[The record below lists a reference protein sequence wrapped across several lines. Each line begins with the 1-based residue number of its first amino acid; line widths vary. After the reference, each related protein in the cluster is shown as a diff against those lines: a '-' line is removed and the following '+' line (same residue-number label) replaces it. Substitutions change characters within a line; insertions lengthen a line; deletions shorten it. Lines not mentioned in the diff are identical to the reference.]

1 MDIWKYY
8 YITHKKHKICNPMSE
23 NKLNKLLS
31 LLDLN
36 SKSRVLDIAC
46 GKGEFLIRLAELY
59 DISGVGVDISPFFIR
74 ECNEKKN
81 NRVPDSDIEIL
92 EMDGIKYLP
101 KRNEFFDLTLCIGA
115 SFVYDGFIRT
125 IDALKDM
132 TKQNGFIII
141 GEPFWQEK
149 PNDKYLEM
157 SGIKKE
163 DFNTHLKNI
172 DTGEKKG
179 LNCLYTLVSNHDD
192 WDHYETLQWWSTN
205 NYVTSNPDDPDNPEL
220 LSNMEKAK
228 KEYLLYGKDT
238 LGWAI
243 YIFKKI

>member
-1 MDIWKYY
+1 
-8 YITHKKHKICNPMSE
+8 
-23 NKLNKLLS
+23 
-31 LLDLN
+31 
-36 SKSRVLDIAC
+36 LDIAC

-243 YIFKKI
+243 YIFKKIISVCF